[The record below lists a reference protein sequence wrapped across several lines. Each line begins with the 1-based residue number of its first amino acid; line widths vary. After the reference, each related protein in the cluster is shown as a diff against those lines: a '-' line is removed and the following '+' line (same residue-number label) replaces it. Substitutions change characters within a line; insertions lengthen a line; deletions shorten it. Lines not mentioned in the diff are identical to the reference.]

1 MATKTAT
8 TYFCDSCEGEKA
20 RTDLRRFDLEEKK
33 MNGDMVVRVR
43 MDLCTGC
50 EVKLHEALRP
60 LMAADQY
67 ERIEGIA
74 RP

>member
-8 TYFCDSCEGEKA
+8 TYFCDSCGEEQG

-33 MNGDMVVRVR
+33 MNGDRVVGVR

-50 EVKLHEALRP
+50 EAKLHEALRP

-67 ERIEGIA
+67 EKIEGIV